1 MIGWENM
8 QRAWFRRTRLV
19 LVACALG
26 IFVGSFL
33 ADTGGGVRAA
43 WAADGWKENAKLL
56 LEAKDFRVRV
66 QAALSLGTSGEKE
79 AVTALCKGLGDE
91 NRTVRI
97 AAASALGRLALGGK
111 GCLQRRLEVEPEAS
125 VKTSIERALAQ
136 LEGGGA
142 GGAEP
147 AIDAKTKFYVAI
159 DKLAGPERLN
169 GPVRAAFVRGAKGQS
184 AVAFAPVGEKQAD
197 AERVLAKFAGAR
209 GFAMSVKASKPSYA
223 DGTLEMK
230 LSVAL
235 MSYPDRNIL
244 LSFSQKAAMGGVT
257 EPNPKAEEELL
268 VSAAEA
274 AMQKFLGLAPTL
286 E

>member
-1 MIGWENM
+1 M

-19 LVACALG
+19 LVACAVG
-26 IFVGSFL
+26 MFVGSFL
-33 ADTGGGVRAA
+33 ADVDGGVRAA

-56 LEAKDFRVRV
+56 VEAKDFRVRV

-79 AVTALCKGLGDE
+79 AVTPLCKGLGDE

-111 GCLQRRLEVEPEAS
+111 GCLQRRLEIETEAS

-147 AIDAKTKFYVAI
+147 TIDAKTKFYVAL

-169 GPVRAAFVRGAKGQS
+169 GPVRAAFVRGARGQS
-184 AVAFAPVGEKQAD
+184 AVAFAPAGEKQAD
-197 AERVLAKFAGAR
+197 AERVLAKFTGAR
-209 GFAMSVKASKPSYA
+209 GFALSLKASKPNYA
-223 DGTLEMK
+223 DGGLEMK

-244 LSFSQKAAMGGVT
+244 LSYSQKAAMSGVS

-268 VSAAEA
+268 VSAAES
-274 AMQKFLGLAPTL
+274 AMQKFLGVAPTL